1 MSRALVM
8 TLALGA
14 LACVKGPAG
23 GSSAAVEKQR
33 VAADYYPMTVGTSW
47 DYEFSLLGDNRAL
60 TVTILK
66 SVDGVIEDSTGAQ
79 LMADSFGVRDQKR
92 YLLRNPLENGTRW
105 TNVVSPSS
113 IETYEIISTGA
124 ACEAPAG
131 RYQDCVIVES
141 RNRADQ
147 TRVLV
152 NEVTF
157 APGVGIVRLATTLE
171 DGARRVPQSSL
182 TLKRFQA
189 VPPPAVKP
197 PPTSGAAPSRP

>member
-1 MSRALVM
+1 MTRALVV
-8 TLALGA
+8 LAVFAIGA
-14 LACVKGPAG
+14 MACVKTPAG
-23 GSSAAVEKQR
+23 APTTAVEEQR
-33 VAADYYPMTVGTSW
+33 GAADYYPMTVGTSW
-47 DYEFSLLGDNRAL
+47 DYEFSLLGDTRAL

-92 YLLRNPLENGTRW
+92 YLLRNPIENGTRW

-124 ACEAPAG
+124 SCEGPAG
-131 RYQDCVIVES
+131 KFQDCVIVES

-157 APGVGIVRLATTLE
+157 APGVGIVRLSTTLE

-189 VPPPAVKP
+189 VPRPAG
-197 PPTSGAAPSRP
+197 SGATPPQR